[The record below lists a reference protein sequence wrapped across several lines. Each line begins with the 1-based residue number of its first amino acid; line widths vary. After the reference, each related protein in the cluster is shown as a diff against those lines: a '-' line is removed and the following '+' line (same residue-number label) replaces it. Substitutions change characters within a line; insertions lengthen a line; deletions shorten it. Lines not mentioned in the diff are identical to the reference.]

1 MFRVEACYLDFV
13 EKCTTLVE
21 MQHLIKKSTLV
32 RYEQFSKQCCKLF
45 IEDFRD

>member
-32 RYEQFSKQCCKLF
+32 RYEKKINSVVNYS
-45 IEDFRD
+45 